1 MEGRLILTD
10 AQWAKIEPLCTGKT
24 NDRGPTADN
33 RLFIEAVLWI
43 ARIGSPWQDLPK
55 EFSKWNSVFQRY
67 RRWGK
72 AGRFARIFEEISG
85 EADMEYAIID
95 GSIVKVHRHGQGCK
109 RGTLNQAIGKSKGSM
124 TTKILALVDALGNL
138 VGLCLLPEQRHD
150 ICGVEPLIKGLY

>member
-10 AQWAKIEPLCTGKT
+10 AQWAKIEPLCTRKT

-43 ARIGSPWQDLPK
+43 ARTGSPWQDLPK
-55 EFSKWNSVFQRY
+55 EFGKWNSVFQRY

-72 AGRFARIFEEISG
+72 AGRFTRIFEEISG

-95 GSIVKVHRHGQGCK
+95 GSIV
-109 RGTLNQAIGKSKGSM
+109 
-124 TTKILALVDALGNL
+124 VDALGNL